1 MNGEFDVVVAGGGIA
16 GLTTALTSARLGW
29 KTLVL
34 TGDML
39 GGQLLSIGKIDGF
52 PGFPEGVPGYEL
64 CPITQEQA
72 AAAGA
77 EFEATTLEGLEAR
90 DGTWRLVTGAGDY
103 AARAVIL
110 ATGSKLRELGIPGEE
125 RLRGKGVSHCAS
137 CDAPLLR
144 NRVVAVVGG
153 GDSAAQ
159 EALTLAEFALRVIVL
174 HRGEAL
180 SAQAAYRERVTK
192 HPKIEIRFHTVVEEI
207 RGDSIV
213 SGVRSRDISTGASA
227 DLDVAG
233 VFIYIGLQPNTA
245 FLKNLIAL
253 DQSGRI
259 PVDRGMRTELPGVC
273 AVGAVRT
280 EWPGRA
286 VTSAGDGALAAVSI
300 DRYLKEHVW
309 RTSPSKSERSTVGVA
324 YG

>member
-1 MNGEFDVVVAGGGIA
+1 LSAAFDVVVVGGGIA

-39 GGQLLSIGKIDGF
+39 GGQLLSIGKVDGF

-72 AAAGA
+72 DAAGA
-77 EFEATTLEGLEAR
+77 EFEAATLVGLEER
-90 DGTWRLVTGAGDY
+90 DDAWRVVTGNGDY
-103 AARAVIL
+103 VARAVIL
-110 ATGSKLRELGIPGEE
+110 ATGSSLRELGIPGEE
-125 RLRGKGVSHCAS
+125 RLRGRGVSHCAS

-144 NRVVAVVGG
+144 NRVVAVIGG

-159 EALTLAEFALRVIVL
+159 EALTLAEFALQVIML

-180 SAQAAYRERVTK
+180 TAQAAYRERVMN

-207 RGDSIV
+207 RGDSML
-213 SGVRSRDISTGASA
+213 SGVRARDISTGASA
-227 DLDVAG
+227 DLEVAG

-253 DQSGRI
+253 DELGRI
-259 PVDRGMRTELPGVC
+259 PVDGGMRTDRPGLC

-309 RTSPSKSERSTVGVA
+309 RASPAKA
-324 YG
+324 NLLL